1 VQQLYNLPAA
11 PGQSKCFHLLGKGG
25 GRICMVH
32 MVLGTSLVSNSQVA
46 AGGVLPLLQKKFS
59 RKTDIFYINFGVW

>member
-1 VQQLYNLPAA
+1 
-11 PGQSKCFHLLGKGG
+11 LLGKGG

-32 MVLGTSLVSNSQVA
+32 VVLGTSLVSNGQVA
-46 AGGVLPLLQKKFS
+46 AGGVLPLLQRKFS